1 MTLDLIISSLVWLGL
16 LQITITF
23 LWSRTRLQPINY
35 KTKIAKSINLS
46 YLVSFILMI
55 VGWNETTIDLGVSNT
70 WIETVVLIILVV
82 FISGAF
88 IEAQKDF
95 PLLHN
100 QTETALRILK
110 ASNLDGYLLLHQ
122 QIGELGLQT
131 AIQKHYYLF
140 EAQEAPMEG
149 RGMVSW
155 LLDSFLSAM
164 ITNVSCYDF
173 PPDKRL
179 GWNLGIMTA
188 PKAPDICAMPPTN
201 IQNCSLENP

>member
-110 ASNLDGYLLLHQ
+110 AGNLDGYLLLHQ

-131 AIQKHYYLF
+131 AIQ
-140 EAQEAPMEG
+140 
-149 RGMVSW
+149 
-155 LLDSFLSAM
+155 
-164 ITNVSCYDF
+164 
-173 PPDKRL
+173 
-179 GWNLGIMTA
+179 
-188 PKAPDICAMPPTN
+188 
-201 IQNCSLENP
+201 